1 MLGVSPD
8 LNLTPLA
15 TFFTFFAERQ
25 KREKAARG
33 VRFKSGLVW
42 RLLRV
47 LCFDLTYLCNKDE
60 NRWNDD
66 FFVSEDL
73 IHRFPSVDEHAH
85 GLEFDDWVTITCLN
99 YQNLP
104 EMEHPKR
111 RTPLVFISQ
120 PGSAV
125 LIVTSPGSAFTRRF
139 PLCQLDRVRED
150 SVNDGSAWSEPVAR
164 VTEEIIFPTEF
175 KFDGN
180 IIWLGFTS
188 LTEWYGVSKGH
199 LSRDLPISVNHLPI
213 SVNELPISG
222 NDLPISGNDLP
233 ISVNELPI

>member
-1 MLGVSPD
+1 MFGVSPD

-15 TFFTFFAERQ
+15 VFCTFFAERQ
-25 KREKAARG
+25 KRKKTARG
-33 VRFKSGLVW
+33 VRSGLVW

-60 NRWNDD
+60 NRWNDE

-85 GLEFDDWVTITCLN
+85 GLCFDDWVTITCLN

-104 EMEHPKR
+104 EMEHQNAACC
-111 RTPLVFISQ
+111 TPLVFTSQ

-150 SVNDGSAWSEPVAR
+150 RVNDGSAV
-164 VTEEIIFPTEF
+164 FPTEF

-180 IIWLGFTS
+180 LILLGFTS
-188 LTEWYGVSKGH
+188 LTE
-199 LSRDLPISVNHLPI
+199 
-213 SVNELPISG
+213 
-222 NDLPISGNDLP
+222 
-233 ISVNELPI
+233 